1 MSRKAHNSAQK
12 EYFISIYK
20 EYGDKI
26 FRHALFKLSDREK
39 AKDVVQDTFVRLWE
53 YLVVEKEIQN
63 VKALLYRMA
72 TNLIIDSYRRKKTI
86 SLDALIDDGFDS
98 TDNSLSQKQAFDAA
112 EHKIVIEAIELLD
125 QELRDLLT
133 LRYIDNLTVQEIG
146 VMLGERENT
155 ISVRIHRAVKQLQSK
170 LQNNE

>member
-20 EYGDKI
+20 EYSDKI

-63 VKALLYRMA
+63 VQALLFRMA
-72 TNLIIDSYRRKKTI
+72 TNLIIDSYRRRKTI
-86 SLDALIDDGFDS
+86 SLDALIDDGYDS
-98 TDNSLSQKQAFDAA
+98 SDDSKSQKQAFDVA
-112 EHKIVIEAIELLD
+112 EHKIVIEALNLLEPE
-125 QELRDLLT
+125 QRDLLT
-133 LRYIDNLTVQEIG
+133 LRFVDDLSVQEIAL
-146 VMLGERENT
+146 MTGERENT
-155 ISVRIHRAVKQLQSK
+155 ISVRIHRAIKQLQDILK
-170 LQNNE
+170 RE